1 MKESDCCSTLLDLL
15 AAVDLGHLL
24 LDELVAL
31 LANLDDL
38 LAGDAEVL
46 DSSQNPL
53 RDLGSRLVLGQGVG
67 VVEGVVW

>member
-1 MKESDCCSTLLDLL
+1 MYITLLDLL
-15 AAVDLGHLL
+15 AAVDLGHFL

-53 RDLGSRLVLGQGVG
+53 RDLSSGLVLGQGVG